1 MIDFQSFLELF
12 NQIPAIIGYVS
23 KGSSFPKPL
32 PKEKELEYIKKMGG
46 GDANAKN
53 MLIEHNLR
61 LVAHIAKKYS
71 SALDNDD
78 IISIGSIGL
87 IKAVNTFNADK
98 GTHLATY
105 AARCIENEIL
115 MSIRANKKRALE
127 VSINEPIGTDKEGNT
142 ISLIDV
148 LGTDPDCVAQL
159 ATTNIRL
166 EKVKC
171 IMKCKLT
178 PREQYI
184 IQNRYGFNNNPRL
197 TQREVAEQLGISR
210 SYVSRIEKKA
220 INILHDCIC
229 KCKVDEK
236 Y

>member
-1 MIDFQSFLELF
+1 MIDFTGFMELF
-12 NQIPAIIGYVS
+12 NQFPALIGYVNR
-23 KGSSFPKPL
+23 GTSFPKPL
-32 PKEKELEYIKKMGG
+32 SKEKELEYINRMRE
-46 GDANAKN
+46 GDRNAKN

-71 SALDNDD
+71 NYIDNDD

-87 IKAVNTFNADK
+87 IKAVNTFKCDK

-115 MSIRANKKRALE
+115 MSIRSSKKRALE

-142 ISLIDV
+142 ISLIDI
-148 LGTDPDCVAQL
+148 LGTDKDCVCNQ
-159 ATTNIRL
+159 ATMHIRL
-166 EKVKC
+166 EKVKKE
-171 IMKCKLT
+171 MKRLLT

-184 IQNRYGFNNNPRL
+184 IENRYGFDNRPKL
-197 TQREVAEQLGISR
+197 TQQEVAKRLDISR

-220 INILHDCIC
+220 IKILRNAIC
-229 KCKVDEK
+229 KR
-236 Y
+236 